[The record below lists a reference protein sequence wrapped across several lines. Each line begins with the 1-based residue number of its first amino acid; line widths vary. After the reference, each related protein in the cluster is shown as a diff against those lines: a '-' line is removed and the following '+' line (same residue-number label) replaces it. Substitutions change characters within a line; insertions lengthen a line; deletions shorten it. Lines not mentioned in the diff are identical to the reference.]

1 MTDEI
6 RRYVPACLK
15 RISPPHWAR
24 ARRAKSIRQ
33 AYRIVKE
40 MEHRLPFP
48 WPEPIEA
55 VGLGRRERVQD
66 PVEFQRQDAW
76 TVEEARERA
85 RLKAETIENFY
96 SPRPAQ
102 PPPKVERV
110 RVEPKDIKVVRVTPP
125 PRARVEPMDG
135 AEWELGW
142 NHSPGGGR
150 WRHLNKCYIGDVME
164 DGTYQ
169 YGPHNQP
176 SWAKGPA
183 SEATAETSAE
193 FYARNEQ
200 DFEKWEEVCD
210 A

>member
-76 TVEEARERA
+76 TVEEALERA
-85 RLKAETIENFY
+85 RLKAKTIENFY

-102 PPPKVERV
+102 PLPKVERV
-110 RVEPKDIKVVRVTPP
+110 RVEPKDIKVVRVTLPP
-125 PRARVEPMDG
+125 KAKAEPIAGHVRRM
-135 AEWELGW
+135 
-142 NHSPGGGR
+142 P
-150 WRHLNKCYIGDVME
+150 KCYIGRVME
-164 DGTYQ
+164 DGTYE
-169 YGPHNQP
+169 YGPGRQP
-176 SWAKGPA
+176 ELDSTVA
-183 SEATAETSAE
+183 SEASAPTLDE
-193 FYARNEQ
+193 WYTQNER
-200 DFEKWEEVCD
+200 DFNKWEEPCD